1 MWRLLVI
8 GAATGAA
15 VAPLPAA
22 MVERFYSAALY
33 PVLQQG
39 LTGASNLLPFALFDV
54 LLLGAVAA
62 WAGLLLNDLI
72 RGRDRWMRTV
82 VRAAV
87 RTLTAGAALYL
98 LFLATWGLNYRRVP
112 LVDKLEFDATRISSD
127 AVATLARSAVA
138 EANRL
143 HASAAPSSATPV
155 DPSLAEAFDRAQATL
170 GIGRTALPARPKH
183 SLLDLYFKRAAVDG
197 MTDPYFLE
205 TLVVSNL
212 LPFERPF
219 VVAHEWG
226 HLAGFADEGEANF
239 VGWLTCL
246 RGSPAA
252 QYSAWLFLYREIIGA
267 LAPADRQ
274 TVAGALAA
282 GPRADV
288 RAIEGRLREHVSPA
302 VSAAGW
308 EVYDRYLRANYVE
321 AGTASYAEVVRL
333 IVGTRFSAAQVPALR

>member
-1 MWRLLVI
+1 MWRFLVI
-8 GAATGAA
+8 GAASGAA
-15 VAPLPAA
+15 VAPMPAA

-33 PVLQQG
+33 PALQQG
-39 LTGASNLLPFALFDV
+39 LTGASNLLPFALFDA
-54 LLLGAVAA
+54 LLLGAVAG
-62 WAGLLLNDLI
+62 WAGLLLHDVM
-72 RGRDRWMRTV
+72 RGRDRWMRTI
-82 VRAAV
+82 VRVAV
-87 RTLTAGAALYL
+87 RTLTAAAAFYL
-98 LFLATWGLNYRRVP
+98 VFLATWGLNYRRVP
-112 LVDKLEFDATRISSD
+112 LVDKLEFDATRISED
-127 AVATLARSAVA
+127 AVAMLARSAVA

-143 HASAAPSSATPV
+143 HASASRTAATRV
-155 DPSLAEAFDRAQATL
+155 ERSLADAFERAQATL
-170 GIGRTALPARPKH
+170 GTGRTARPARPKH
-183 SLLDLYFKRAAVDG
+183 SLLDLYFRRTAVDG

-226 HLAGFADEGEANF
+226 HLAGYADEGEANF

-252 QYSAWLFLYREIIGA
+252 QYSAWLFLYREVIGA

-274 TVAGALAA
+274 TVAGALAE

-288 RAIEGRLREHVSPA
+288 RAIEARIREHVSPV

-308 EVYDRYLRANYVE
+308 EVYDRYLRANYVD
-321 AGTASYAEVVRL
+321 AGTASYAEVIRL
-333 IVGTRFSAAQVPALR
+333 IVGTRFAAAQVPALR